1 MLQFHKLHKKQF
13 LPIDIHLA
21 WEFFSSPLNLSKIT
35 PSYMDFRITSDLPE
49 EMYEGMIITYKVKPL
64 AGIAVNWVTE
74 ISHIRKPYFFID
86 TQLSGPYK
94 LWHHQH
100 IFKEVENGIEMEDI
114 VHYKLPFGI
123 LGNIANFLFV
133 RRQLEGIF
141 NYRKKVL
148 SEIFK
153 VG

>member
-1 MLQFHKLHKKQF
+1 MIKFHKLYNKQF
-13 LPIDIHLA
+13 LPIDIKLA
-21 WEFFSSPLNLSKIT
+21 WEFFSSPKNLSKIT
-35 PSYMDFRITSDLPE
+35 PSYMDFQITSELPE
-49 EMYEGMIITYKVKPL
+49 EMYEGMIITYTVKPV
-64 AGIAVNWVTE
+64 AVIPINWVTE

-100 IFKEVENGIEMEDI
+100 LFKEVKNGIEMEDL

-123 LGNIANFLFV
+123 LGNMANFLFV
-133 RRQLEGIF
+133 KKQLEGIF
-141 NYRKKVL
+141 NYRQKIL

-153 VG
+153 

>member
-1 MLQFHKLHKKQF
+1 MIMFHKLYNKQF
-13 LPIDIHLA
+13 LPIDIKLA
-21 WEFFSSPLNLSKIT
+21 WEFFSSPKNLSKIT
-35 PSYMDFRITSDLPE
+35 PSYMDFQITSELPE
-49 EMYEGMIITYKVKPL
+49 EMYEGMIITYTVKPV
-64 AGIAVNWVTE
+64 AGIPVNWVTE
-74 ISHIRKPYFFID
+74 ISHTRKPYFFID

-100 IFKEVENGIEMEDI
+100 LFKEVKNGIEMEDI

-133 RRQLEGIF
+133 KKQLEGIF
-141 NYRKKVL
+141 NYRQNIL

-153 VG
+153 

>member
-1 MLQFHKLHKKQF
+1 MKFHKLHKKQF
-13 LPIDIHLA
+13 LPIDINLA

-49 EMYEGMIITYKVKPL
+49 EMYEGMIITYKVKPV
-64 AGIAVNWVTE
+64 AGIPVNWVTE

-100 IFKEVENGIEMEDI
+100 IFKEVDNGIEMEDI

-133 RRQLEGIF
+133 SKQLEGIF

-153 VG
+153 GG

>member
-1 MLQFHKLHKKQF
+1 MIKFHKLYNKQF
-13 LPIDIHLA
+13 LPIDIKLA
-21 WEFFSSPLNLSKIT
+21 WEFFSSPKNLSKIT
-35 PSYMDFRITSDLPE
+35 PSYMDFQITSELPE
-49 EMYEGMIITYKVKPL
+49 EMYEGMIITYTVKPV
-64 AGIAVNWVTE
+64 AGIPINWVTE

-100 IFKEVENGIEMEDI
+100 LFKEVKNGIEMEDI

-133 RRQLEGIF
+133 KKQLEGIF
-141 NYRKKVL
+141 NYRQKIL

-153 VG
+153 

>member
-1 MLQFHKLHKKQF
+1 MFHKLYNKQF
-13 LPIDIHLA
+13 LPIDIKLA
-21 WEFFSSPLNLSKIT
+21 WEFFSSPKNLSKIT
-35 PSYMDFRITSDLPE
+35 PSYMDFQITSELPE
-49 EMYEGMIITYKVKPL
+49 EMYEGMIITYTVKPV
-64 AGIAVNWVTE
+64 AGIPVNWVTE
-74 ISHIRKPYFFID
+74 ISHTRKPYFFID

-100 IFKEVENGIEMEDI
+100 LFKEVKNGIEMEDI

-133 RRQLEGIF
+133 KKQLEGIF
-141 NYRKKVL
+141 NYRQNIL

-153 VG
+153 

>member
-1 MLQFHKLHKKQF
+1 MIKFHKLYNKQF
-13 LPIDIHLA
+13 LPIDIKLA
-21 WEFFSSPLNLSKIT
+21 WEFFSSPKNLSKIT
-35 PSYMDFRITSDLPE
+35 PSYMDFQITSELPE
-49 EMYEGMIITYKVKPL
+49 EMYEGMIITYTVKPV
-64 AGIAVNWVTE
+64 AGIPINWVTE

-100 IFKEVENGIEMEDI
+100 LFKEVKNGIEMEDL

-123 LGNIANFLFV
+123 LGNMANFLFV
-133 RRQLEGIF
+133 KKQLEGIF
-141 NYRKKVL
+141 NYRQKIL

-153 VG
+153 

>member
-1 MLQFHKLHKKQF
+1 MIKFHKLYKKQF
-13 LPIDIHLA
+13 LPIDINLA

-35 PSYMDFRITSDLPE
+35 PNYMDFRITSNLPDQ
-49 EMYEGMIITYKVKPL
+49 MYEGMIITYTVKPF
-64 AGIAVNWVTE
+64 AGLPVNWVTE

-123 LGNIANFLFV
+123 FGNIANSLFV
-133 RRQLEGIF
+133 KKQLEGIF
-141 NYRKKVL
+141 NYRKKIL

-153 VG
+153 

>member
-1 MLQFHKLHKKQF
+1 MIKFHKLYKKQF
-13 LPIDIHLA
+13 LPIDINIA
-21 WEFFSSPLNLSKIT
+21 WEFFSSPKNLSKIT
-35 PSYMDFRITSDLPE
+35 PSYMDFQITSELPE
-49 EMYEGMIITYKVKPL
+49 EMYEGMIITYTVKPV
-64 AGIAVNWVTE
+64 AGIPVNWVTE

-100 IFKEVENGIEMEDI
+100 IFKEVNNGIEMEDI

-123 LGNIANFLFV
+123 FGNIANFLFIKK
-133 RRQLEGIF
+133 QLEGIF
-141 NYRKKVL
+141 NYRQKIL

-153 VG
+153 

>member
-1 MLQFHKLHKKQF
+1 MIKFHKLYNKQF
-13 LPIDIHLA
+13 LQIDIKLA
-21 WEFFSSPLNLSKIT
+21 WEFFSSPKNLSKIT
-35 PSYMDFRITSDLPE
+35 PSYMDFQITSELPE
-49 EMYEGMIITYKVKPL
+49 EMYEGMIITYTVKPV
-64 AGIAVNWVTE
+64 AGIPINWVTE

-100 IFKEVENGIEMEDI
+100 LFKEVKNGIEMEDL

-123 LGNIANFLFV
+123 LGNMANFLFV
-133 RRQLEGIF
+133 KKQLEGIF
-141 NYRKKVL
+141 NYRQKIL

-153 VG
+153 